1 MAGFTARSSALIGAG
16 LVVYTLTP
24 TTTVTLDNE
33 GSGLMP
39 RFTVA
44 YSPLIMR
51 LREIDALLNLVCA
64 SCRKSRPCGR
74 TCITRRSRVRCFF
87 RPHRRASRR
96 LTFISGGSSM
106 ETEAR
111 NHYRRLDLGSSVE
124 GRSMAA
130 LQEA

>member
-44 YSPLIMR
+44 YSRLIMR
-51 LREIDALLNLVCA
+51 LREIDVLLNLVCA
-64 SCRKSRPCGR
+64 S
-74 TCITRRSRVRCFF
+74 
-87 RPHRRASRR
+87 
-96 LTFISGGSSM
+96 
-106 ETEAR
+106 
-111 NHYRRLDLGSSVE
+111 
-124 GRSMAA
+124 
-130 LQEA
+130 